1 MGPRHRKT
9 RSNMRDVAEK
19 AGVSVAT
26 VSRVLSG
33 ADGVLETTRERVQQA
48 AEELSFVPSP
58 AARAINSG
66 RTYMV
71 GALVPTLDH
80 AIFARYIEA
89 LEMELVKQGFSLVV
103 ATTGGDPIREA
114 ERAENL
120 LDLGVE
126 GLFVSGITRGGGFEA
141 LVARRKVPVI
151 ATSYFKVDH
160 SLPTI
165 GYDNAK
171 VASMALEHLHA
182 LGHRQIGVLS
192 GFSQDNDRTAA
203 RLTGI
208 ERHGMTGLQF
218 AQSAIDYDAAGD
230 SAAALLDRHPRLT
243 GLLCLSDVLA
253 QGALFR
259 LQRMGVQV
267 PTDISIIGIDDL
279 PGSASTF
286 PALTS
291 VRLPVAEMGRQAAA
305 ALAHWIE
312 EGERPTS
319 VELEGQISRRQSTRA
334 IAS

>member
-1 MGPRHRKT
+1 MGPRQPKT

-19 AGVSVAT
+19 AGVSIAT

-33 ADGVLETTRERVQQA
+33 ADGVLETTRQRVEQA

-80 AIFARYIEA
+80 AIFARYIDA
-89 LEMELVKQGFSLVV
+89 LEIELVKQGFSLVV
-103 ATTGGDPIREA
+103 ATTGGDAIREA

-126 GLFVSGITRGGGFEA
+126 GLFVSGITRGDGFEV
-141 LVARRKVPVI
+141 LVARRKVPVV
-151 ATSYFKVDH
+151 ATSYFKDDH
-160 SLPTI
+160 NLPTI

-182 LGHRQIGVLS
+182 LGHRQIGIIS
-192 GFSQDNDRTAA
+192 GFNKDNDRTSA
-203 RLTGI
+203 RLAGI
-208 ERHGMTGLQF
+208 ERHGMDGLHF
-218 AQSAIDYDAAGD
+218 AQSAIDYEAAGN
-230 SAAALLDRHPRLT
+230 SAAALLQKHPTLT
-243 GLLCLSDVLA
+243 GFLCLSDVLA

-259 LQRMGVQV
+259 LQRMGVRV
-267 PTDISIIGIDDL
+267 PNDVSIIGIDDL

-286 PALTS
+286 PSLTS
-291 VRLPVAEMGRQAAA
+291 VRLPVAEMGSRAAK
-305 ALAHWIE
+305 ALAYWIE
-312 EGERPTS
+312 NGARPAS
-319 VELEGQISRRQSTRA
+319 LELEGRISLRQSTRA
-334 IAS
+334 ITP